1 VRRLG
6 KTGRM
11 AVFFGTHAMKID
23 GKGRVS
29 MPAAFRDAL
38 QKSGSPDAVLMPT
51 EAAPVIEG
59 CDRAFVEEL
68 VKSAYTPGLLADGAR
83 DQVLLMLG
91 EMVTLSFDP
100 EGRFV
105 FPAALRAHCGAED
118 TAVFVG
124 RGRTFQIWHPA
135 KAEAARTQQKSQLGG
150 ELSLTRL
157 FFLGQDKP

>member
-1 VRRLG
+1 
-6 KTGRM
+6 M
-11 AVFFGTHAMKID
+11 AVFFGSYAMKID

-51 EAAPVIEG
+51 EASPVIEG
-59 CDRAFVEEL
+59 CDRGFVDEL
-68 VKSAYTPGLLADGAR
+68 VTRTYTPGSMSEPARQRILLR
-83 DQVLLMLG
+83 LG
-91 EMVTLSFDP
+91 EIVTLSFDP

-105 FPAALRAHCGAED
+105 FPAALRGHAGIED

-124 RGRTFQIWHPA
+124 QGRTFQIWHPD
-135 KAEAARTQQKSQLGG
+135 KRDAARQELKTKLGG
-150 ELSLTRL
+150 EDLSLTSL